1 MKWIPYFREHP
12 WLNLLIGLSIVIV
25 LVLGSMIF
33 MNIRYVDRLI
43 QDQMRGQGIMLSES
57 IEGAMFDAL
66 AVGNNDGVR
75 SQFKRLKQSVPEL
88 GVYVYSFDQTIFFAS
103 DPRMEG
109 QTLNT
114 VLKDAP
120 LVQRVGE
127 MMETGDIQGAA
138 FENRVS
144 GEPYLSLARPI
155 QNEPRCFHCHGK
167 SRKILGGIL
176 VMSPARSAYEAA
188 YQARRLNIVIGAFG
202 LCIVIILTAFF
213 FRRMANQ
220 VKRGVDNINLTS
232 ESLAK
237 SSESLT
243 DTSDEMNLQAEK
255 MREKSSTAAEAI
267 DRGSVNIS
275 NMAAAAEEFSMQI
288 DSLNAT
294 SDEMSKN
301 VADIGTGT
309 EDVSDNLNNVA
320 AAAEEMSNSVNAAAG
335 AIEQMYATLNEV
347 AKNASRGANV
357 TGEATHR
364 ADQTSGTV
372 TQLGTSAREIGDIV
386 DFIKGIAAQTNLLA
400 LNATIEAAGAG
411 EAGKGFAVV
420 ANEVKE
426 LARQTA
432 RATEDV
438 QKKVE
443 NMQSNTQTAMKAI
456 EDIAKVISEINTIMI
471 TIATAVEQQTATTNE
486 ISKSTGEAAYAANAV
501 SKNVHEA
508 AGRAGET
515 SRIVQDYVKAEQ
527 DISVT
532 IQDVSTS
539 TRAIARDASEAA
551 VEIRSISE
559 SINEI
564 SDASGVGVEEA
575 ATIHGAS
582 NDLARMAARLHD
594 MVGKIKV

>member
-1 MKWIPYFREHP
+1 MKLIPYFREHP
-12 WLNLLIGLSIVIV
+12 WLNLLISLSLVII
-25 LVLGSMIF
+25 LVLGTMIF

-43 QDQMRGQGIMLSES
+43 QDQMHKQGEMLAES
-57 IEGAMFDAL
+57 IEGSMFDAL

-75 SQFKRLKQSVPEL
+75 SQFKRLKQSVPDL
-88 GVYVYSFDQTIFFAS
+88 GVYVYSFDQTIYFSS
-103 DPRMEG
+103 DPRFEG
-109 QTLNT
+109 QTLKT
-114 VLKDAP
+114 VLSDA
-120 LVQRVGE
+120 VHTKQIGQ
-127 MMETGDIQGAA
+127 MIETGDARGVI
-138 FENRVS
+138 FENKMS
-144 GEPYLSLARPI
+144 GEPYMSLARPI
-155 QNEPRCFHCHGK
+155 QNESRCFHCHGK

-176 VMSPARSAYEAA
+176 VMSPAGGAYEAA
-188 YQARRLNIVIGAFG
+188 YQARRLSIVIGAVG
-202 LCIVIILTAFF
+202 LAIVILLTAFF
-213 FRRMANQ
+213 FRRMAKQ
-220 VKRGVDNINLTS
+220 VKRGVENINQTS
-232 ESLAK
+232 ESLSK

-243 DTSDEMNLQAEK
+243 GTSDAMNLQAEK
-255 MREKSSTAAEAI
+255 MREKSSLAAEAI

-288 DSLNAT
+288 DSLNGA
-294 SDEMSKN
+294 SDEMSRK
-301 VADIGTGT
+301 VTAIGTGT

-357 TGEATHR
+357 TGEATQR

-372 TQLGTSAREIGDIV
+372 NQLGSSAKEIGDIV

-443 NMQSNTQTAMKAI
+443 NMQGNTQAAMKAI

-508 AGRAGET
+508 AGKAGET

-527 DISVT
+527 DISIT
-532 IQDVSTS
+532 IQEVSTS
-539 TRAIARDASEAA
+539 TRVIARDASEAA

-559 SINEI
+559 GIGDI
-564 SDASGVGVEEA
+564 SEASGVGVEEA
-575 ATIHGAS
+575 ANVHDAS
-582 NDLARMAARLHD
+582 NDLARMAARLQD

>member
-12 WLNLLIGLSIVIV
+12 WLNLLIGLSLVII

-43 QDQMRGQGIMLSES
+43 QGQMHKQGEMLAES
-57 IEGAMFDAL
+57 IEGSMFDAL
-66 AVGNNDGVR
+66 SVGNNDGVR
-75 SQFKRLKQSVPEL
+75 SQFKRLKQTVPEL
-88 GVYVYSFDQTIFFAS
+88 GVYVYSFDQTIFFSS
-103 DPRMEG
+103 DPRFEG

-114 VLKDAP
+114 VLGDAS
-120 LVQRVGE
+120 LTQKIGQ
-127 MMETGDIQGAA
+127 MIETGDARGAT
-138 FENRVS
+138 FENRIS
-144 GEPYLSLARPI
+144 GEPYMSLARPI
-155 QNEPRCFHCHGK
+155 RNESRCFHCHGK

-176 VMSPARSAYEAA
+176 VMSPTSDAYKAA
-188 YQARRLNIVIGAFG
+188 YQARRLGIVIGAVG
-202 LCIVIILTAFF
+202 LVIVIFLTAFF
-213 FRRMANQ
+213 FRRMALKLNR
-220 VKRGVDNINLTS
+220 VVSRINDTS
-232 ESLAK
+232 KSLAQ

-243 DTSDEMNLQAEK
+243 ITSDEMTSQAEK
-255 MREKSSTAAEAI
+255 MREKSGLAAEAI

-288 DSLNAT
+288 DSLNTT
-294 SDEMSKN
+294 SEEMSRK
-301 VADIGTGT
+301 VAAIGTGT

-335 AIEQMYATLNEV
+335 AIEQMCATLNEV

-372 TQLGTSAREIGDIV
+372 TQLGSSAKEIGDIV

-443 NMQSNTQTAMKAI
+443 NMQTNTQTAMNAI
-456 EDIAKVISEINTIMI
+456 QDIAKVISEINTIMI

-527 DISVT
+527 DISIT

-551 VEIRSISE
+551 LEIRSISE
-559 SINEI
+559 SVGEI
-564 SDASGVGVEEA
+564 RDASDVGAEEA
-575 ATIHGAS
+575 AKTHDAS
-582 NDLARMAARLHD
+582 NELAHLAARLHD
-594 MVGKIKV
+594 MVEKIKV

>member
-1 MKWIPYFREHP
+1 MKWVPYFREHP

-25 LVLGSMIF
+25 LVLATMIF
-33 MNIRYVDRLI
+33 LNISYVDRLI
-43 QDQMRGQGIMLSES
+43 QDQMQKQGVMLAES

-66 AVGNNDGVR
+66 AAGNNDGVR
-75 SQFKRLKQSVPEL
+75 AQFKRLKQNVPEL
-88 GVYVYSFDQTIFFAS
+88 GVFVYSFDQTIYFAS
-103 DPRMEG
+103 DPRLEG
-109 QTLNT
+109 QTLNA

-120 LVQRVGE
+120 LVQKIGQ
-127 MMETGDIQGAA
+127 MIETGDLQGAA
-138 FENRVS
+138 FENRIS

-155 QNEPRCFHCHGK
+155 RNEARCFHCHGK

-176 VMSPARSAYEAA
+176 VMSPAGNAYDAA
-188 YQARRLNIVIGAFG
+188 YQARRLSIVIGVLG
-202 LCIVIILTAFF
+202 LIIVIFLTAFF
-213 FRRMANQ
+213 FRRVAQQ
-220 VKRGVDNINLTS
+220 VKKVVVRINETS
-232 ESLAK
+232 KRLAK
-237 SSESLT
+237 SSENLT
-243 DTSDEMNLQAEK
+243 GSSDEMTSQAEK
-255 MREKSSTAAEAI
+255 MREKSSLAAEAI
-267 DRGSVNIS
+267 DRGSINIS
-275 NMAAAAEEFSMQI
+275 NMAAAAEKFSMQI
-288 DSLNAT
+288 DSLNTT
-294 SDEMSKN
+294 SEEMSRK
-301 VADIGTGT
+301 VAIIGTGT

-364 ADQTSGTV
+364 AEQTSGTV
-372 TQLGTSAREIGDIV
+372 TQLGASAREIGDIV

-443 NMQSNTQTAMKAI
+443 NMQTNTQTAMSAI
-456 EDIAKVISEINTIMI
+456 QDIAKVISEINTIMI

-515 SRIVQDYVKAEQ
+515 SRVVQDYVKAEQ
-527 DISVT
+527 DISNT

-539 TRAIARDASEAA
+539 TRVIAGDASEAA
-551 VEIRSISE
+551 LEIRSISE
-559 SINEI
+559 SIGEI
-564 SDASGVGVEEA
+564 SDVSGMGVKEA
-575 ATIHGAS
+575 AKTHDAS
-582 NDLARMAARLHD
+582 SELAEMAARLHD
-594 MVGKIKV
+594 MVEKIKV